1 MAPRTAHVRRV
12 ETSIPG
18 KIAGARRT
26 FNCLG
31 SMAAGRKTG
40 VLALCAGST
49 SCRHPDVFHVKQ
61 MMDTELLFVALGLAA
76 MFAGFVDAIVGG
88 GGLIQIPALLA
99 AFPASAPANLFGT
112 NKIASIVGTT
122 SAAIQYSRRVEIPWR
137 VVGPGAVAALLGS
150 WYGAKAVVFLDP
162 AVLRPLILVLLIL
175 VALYTFVRKDLGT
188 VSTEP
193 AHGRR
198 SVVLA
203 LGIGAV
209 IGFYDGFFGPGT
221 GSFLIFLFIRLL
233 GMDFLRASVSAKI
246 LNVSTNLAAIAY
258 FASTVELM
266 WKLGLVMAL
275 CNLCGAVVGSRLA
288 LKRGSGFV
296 RKMFLVVV
304 TVLIARLAYDTFL
317 R

>member
-1 MAPRTAHVRRV
+1 MRCVPASSH
-12 ETSIPG
+12 
-18 KIAGARRT
+18 
-26 FNCLG
+26 
-31 SMAAGRKTG
+31 
-40 VLALCAGST
+40 
-49 SCRHPDVFHVKQ
+49 CRHSDVFHVKQ

-76 MFAGFVDAIVGG
+76 MFAGFVDAVVGG

-122 SAAIQYSRRVEIPWR
+122 SAAVQYSRRVEIPWR
-137 VVGPGAVAALLGS
+137 VVGPGAAAALLGS

-198 SVVLA
+198 SIALA

-233 GMDFLRASVSAKI
+233 GMDFLRASVSAKV

-275 CNLCGAVVGSRLA
+275 CNLCGALIGSRMA

-296 RKMFLVVV
+296 RRMFLAVV